1 MKEVASMRSIILLV
15 FMAMVMAS
23 LVIAGALP
31 ALAAPPTL
39 YVECRTGGFV
49 DACIA
54 DISETYNQGSG
65 ATRDITPISQ
75 RLLGRGSSAA
85 PESCK

>member
-1 MKEVASMRSIILLV
+1 MRSIILLV
-15 FMAMVMAS
+15 FMATVMAS

-39 YVECRTGGFV
+39 YVECRTGGVV

-54 DISETYNQGSG
+54 DISETYNEANTLYSDCTPQGSG
-65 ATRDITPISQ
+65 AMRDITPN
-75 RLLGRGSSAA
+75 SAA
-85 PESCK
+85 PTR